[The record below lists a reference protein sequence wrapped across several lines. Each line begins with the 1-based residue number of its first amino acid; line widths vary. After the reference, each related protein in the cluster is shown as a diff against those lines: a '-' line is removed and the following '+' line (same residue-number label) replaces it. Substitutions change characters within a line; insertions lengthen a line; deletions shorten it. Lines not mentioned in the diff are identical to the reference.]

1 METYSIVTLNDHF
14 LVGSAAS
21 GHDFV
26 QNMYGMY
33 IRYEQHLETDSSDIF
48 ISNFAQEHVY
58 KPLVA
63 TSLGHIPEHG
73 GVATASTLI
82 DGMYNGS
89 ISTNQLL
96 RITRDYKDVL
106 VSVWKTW
113 DEDSTWEEFTAGPLG
128 FELITAFEEDASKFA
143 YDVEFS
149 YEELVSS
156 PQRTLTSIIHHLLP
170 RQDNDQLETFGLAKR
185 QLDLN
190 CIDQVVNHSQV
201 RELREDNGPHGLLD
215 SVGVHKQFLTQD
227 QIDVVEEFI
236 SSL

>member
-33 IRYEQHLETDSSDIF
+33 IRYEQDMTTDNSNLF
-48 ISNFAQEHVY
+48 ISNFAHQNIY
-58 KPLVA
+58 KPLIS
-63 TSLGHIPEHG
+63 TSLGHHPAG
-73 GVATASTLI
+73 DVV
-82 DGMYNGS
+82 DGYVIIEGQDAGD
-89 ISTNQLL
+89 ISTDQLL

-106 VSVWKTW
+106 VSNWKTW
-113 DEDSTWEEFTAGPLG
+113 EPDSTWEEFTAGPLG
-128 FELITAFEEDASKFA
+128 FELITAFEEDAAKFT
-143 YDVEFS
+143 YDVEMS

-156 PQRTLTSIIHHLLP
+156 PQRTLTSLVDHLLP
-170 RQDNDQLETFGLAKR
+170 RQDNDQLETFGNPKR
-185 QLDLN
+185 QIDLN
-190 CIDQVVNHSQV
+190 CIDQVVNDSQV
-201 RELREDNGPHGLLD
+201 RELREDQGPHGLLD

>member
-1 METYSIVTLNDHF
+1 
-14 LVGSAAS
+14 
-21 GHDFV
+21 
-26 QNMYGMY
+26 
-33 IRYEQHLETDSSDIF
+33 
-48 ISNFAQEHVY
+48 VY

-89 ISTNQLL
+89 IATNQLL

-113 DEDSTWEEFTAGPLG
+113 DADSTWEEFTAGPLG
-128 FELITAFEEDASKFA
+128 FELITAFEEDAAKFT
-143 YDVEFS
+143 YDVEIS

-156 PQRTLTSIIHHLLP
+156 PQRVLTSLVDHLIP
-170 RQDNDQLETFGLAKR
+170 RQDNMELDTFGQPKR
-185 QLDLN
+185 K
-190 CIDQVVNHSQV
+190 IDIGFIDKVINDSQV
-201 RELREDNGPHGLLD
+201 RELREDNGPQGLLD